1 MEVQIVWCAA
11 ISLLVAGHTDGEIQQ
26 PPSFIV
32 EKGAS
37 VRFQCK
43 KSNNHDAMYWYQQQ
57 QGKGPQLLYFS
68 RANIPDSEQKET
80 NDDRFSA
87 QRLKF
92 EDFDLS
98 ISSVEMEDSATYFCA
113 SSRGGYSEAHFGK
126 GTRLTVLEEGQIT
139 SPPKVT
145 IFAPSEEEVKEKQ
158 KATIVCLATN
168 FFPDH
173 VSLTWYL
180 NDEVR
185 TDGVKTET
193 PQYDKTKKEYSLISR
208 IRITIKEWQNSN
220 NKFRC
225 NVEFYDENGKSD
237 YSDEIF
243 GRDCDG
249 GSAAAKETYLK
260 RANLGKLVYILL
272 IFKSTLY
279 GAFVMVLKLR
289 KKVVP

>member
-1 MEVQIVWCAA
+1 EGAFS
-11 ISLLVAGHTDGEIQQ
+11 SLPKGHTDGEIQQ

-113 SSRGGYSEAHFGK
+113 SSLHSSGENPPQC
-126 GTRLTVLEEGQIT
+126 TIT
-139 SPPKVT
+139 PLFVY
-145 IFAPSEEEVKEKQ
+145 
-158 KATIVCLATN
+158 C
-168 FFPDH
+168 
-173 VSLTWYL
+173 
-180 NDEVR
+180 
-185 TDGVKTET
+185 
-193 PQYDKTKKEYSLISR
+193 
-208 IRITIKEWQNSN
+208 
-220 NKFRC
+220 
-225 NVEFYDENGKSD
+225 
-237 YSDEIF
+237 F
-243 GRDCDG
+243 GR
-249 GSAAAKETYLK
+249 KEERKYYTYPLFI
-260 RANLGKLVYILL
+260 V
-272 IFKSTLY
+272 F
-279 GAFVMVLKLR
+279 FC
-289 KKVVP
+289 P